1 MNLVAFLSY
10 VIALAFTPGPN
21 NLMALEESKRL
32 GFKRSIPFMEG
43 LLAGFLILA
52 ISTLVFTDR
61 LMTYI
66 PSIEPYMKT
75 IGSLYIL
82 YLIWGLFS
90 TSDKSENKEQANQQ
104 LFISGLILNLSNV
117 KVMLYF
123 LTGYIAFILPAY
135 ENIWIALLLR
145 LFLCFAGTC
154 SNLLWASFG
163 SLFKNFFTRY
173 EHVATFIMAI
183 MLFYSVIE
191 IWS

>member
-1 MNLVAFLSY
+1 MNLIAFLSY
-10 VIALAFTPGPN
+10 VVILAFTPGPN

-32 GFKRSIPFMEG
+32 GFKRSFPFMEG
-43 LLAGFLILA
+43 LLAGFLVLA
-52 ISTLVFTDR
+52 IITLVFTDR

-66 PSIEPYMKT
+66 PSFEPYMK
-75 IGSLYIL
+75 IVGSFYIF
-82 YLIWGLFS
+82 YLIWGLFRKSSEKES
-90 TSDKSENKEQANQQ
+90 TNQSNRQ

-135 ENIWIALLLR
+135 ENIWIALLLG

-163 SLFKNFFTRY
+163 SLFKNFFNHY
-173 EHVATFIMAI
+173 ERAVTIAMAAL
-183 MLFYSVIE
+183 LFYSVIE